1 MEIRHFTRVRC
12 KLMPANAS
20 HAQEENQKES
30 PQEQNRMTHPCALCS
45 LVEYWTNLSRWDQ
58 IFCDCWHHWSVWHCW
73 RFHGRWGKITPRDP
87 ASPHG
92 IRTALGTPRTHPRH
106 FRGSERLPWKGT
118 SRWVLHL
125 RAARIDL
132 PSGSFK
138 KGL

>member
-1 MEIRHFTRVRC
+1 
-12 KLMPANAS
+12 
-20 HAQEENQKES
+20 
-30 PQEQNRMTHPCALCS
+30 MTHPCALCL

-87 ASPHG
+87 ATPHG
-92 IRTALGTPRTHPRH
+92 IRTALGTPRTHPGH

-138 KGL
+138 KASNAAALTGVTHSCRVLRTPGRP